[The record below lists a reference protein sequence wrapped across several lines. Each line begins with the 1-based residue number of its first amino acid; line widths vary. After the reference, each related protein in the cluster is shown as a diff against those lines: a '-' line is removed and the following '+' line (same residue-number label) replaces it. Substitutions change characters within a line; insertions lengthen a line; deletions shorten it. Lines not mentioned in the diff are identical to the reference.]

1 MGCAICKQ
9 KKSKDAYIREI
20 FDGLDINGT
29 QNLDEKE
36 IVTVWNKAKTA
47 KIYNLEKE
55 LKDYTKQ
62 KNDEI
67 EKTKKLTAKS
77 MLEDGKP
84 MDLKQFKVVFNSL
97 NMNHDEMH
105 KFWIETKKNEIKGI
119 QEMINVAVED
129 N

>member
-1 MGCAICKQ
+1 ML
-9 KKSKDAYIREI
+9 I
-20 FDGLDINGT
+20 FVKYLMVT